1 MGIGIVE
8 GKGGR
13 DLPSEGSGAS
23 SLETRNLVR
32 PVRNSDRWADD
43 EKRGIVHSNHG
54 YGGGGGVGHGFYGEI
69 SRGNGSRVS

>member
-8 GKGGR
+8 GRGGR

-32 PVRNSDRWADD
+32 PVRNSDRRADD
-43 EKRGIVHSNHG
+43 EKRGIVHRNHG
-54 YGGGGGVGHGFYGEI
+54 YGGGGVGRGFYGEI